1 MKNLIRSAVFLSL
14 LLGGFANADHIP
26 CNSDAMGKVTNA
38 SACAVGHV
46 NNDFLNPLQVNLD
59 NMHDNSDWLFIAKDD
74 GLSGTDQGNLSALAI
89 EGSVTG
95 GLWSISSLV
104 WNAYEQFMLVIK
116 GGASN
121 NTNPNY
127 VGYLLTDSSGR
138 YSTPFFNVNGGG
150 AGNPKDI
157 SHITLYAR
165 GDGQCRVDCVQVP
178 EPGTLALL
186 GLGLAGLGLA
196 KRKKSA

>member
-14 LLGGFANADHIP
+14 LLGGFANADHIA
-26 CNSDAMGKVTNA
+26 CNSDAMGKVTGA

-74 GLSGTDQGNLSALAI
+74 GLNGTDEGILSALTI
-89 EGSVTG
+89 DG
-95 GLWSISSLV
+95 GLKSGNWAISDAV

-116 GGASN
+116 GGNNKGNSN
-121 NTNPNY
+121 RNY
-127 VGYLLTDSSGR
+127 LGYLLSDSSGR
-138 YSTPFFNVNGGG
+138 YLTPFFDKGKS
-150 AGNPKDI
+150 KDI